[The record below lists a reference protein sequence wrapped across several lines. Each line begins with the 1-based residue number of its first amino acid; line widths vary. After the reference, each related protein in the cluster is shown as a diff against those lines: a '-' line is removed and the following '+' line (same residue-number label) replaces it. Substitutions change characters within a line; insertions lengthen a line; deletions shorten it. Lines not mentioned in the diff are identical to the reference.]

1 MMNKDN
7 KKFQKDEPLDV
18 LDYFEPSENKI
29 EHKMQEDGGSIQ
41 KFSLEKQ
48 DFEWIMEKLL
58 GTPMVCAFHVQFPD
72 TIFHDACLGKAVSV
86 FKTEGVNGH
95 LVKEDR
101 PNKLHFSILR
111 TQMSLIVRGRWKAKK
126 EKQPDIFDKNPDM
139 NAIKDK
145 L

>member
-58 GTPMVCAFHVQFPD
+58 GTPMVCAFHV
-72 TIFHDACLGKAVSV
+72 
-86 FKTEGVNGH
+86 
-95 LVKEDR
+95 
-101 PNKLHFSILR
+101 
-111 TQMSLIVRGRWKAKK
+111 
-126 EKQPDIFDKNPDM
+126 
-139 NAIKDK
+139 
-145 L
+145 